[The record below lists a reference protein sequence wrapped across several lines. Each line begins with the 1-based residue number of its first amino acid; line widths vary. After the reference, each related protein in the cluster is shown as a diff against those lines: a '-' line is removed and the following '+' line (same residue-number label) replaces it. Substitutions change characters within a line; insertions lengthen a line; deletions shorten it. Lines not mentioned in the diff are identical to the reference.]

1 MITGVGIIG
10 ELLEVAFGM
19 LRRASREN
27 AEVLLAILTTIEQIA
42 QNAQQPEVRAELLQ
56 QVQLL
61 EAESRASA
69 AIDRDRERIS
79 QRCTELADLL
89 LS

>member
-1 MITGVGIIG
+1 M
-10 ELLEVAFGM
+10 
-19 LRRASREN
+19 
-27 AEVLLAILTTIEQIA
+27 Q
-42 QNAQQPEVRAELLQ
+42 VRAELLQ

-79 QRCTELADLL
+79 QRCTELADRLQH
-89 LS
+89 

>member
-1 MITGVGIIG
+1 MQ
-10 ELLEVAFGM
+10 
-19 LRRASREN
+19 
-27 AEVLLAILTTIEQIA
+27 VLLAILNTIEQIA
-42 QNAQQPEVRAELLQ
+42 QNAQQSEVRADLL
-56 QVQLL
+56 QLL

>member
-1 MITGVGIIG
+1 M
-10 ELLEVAFGM
+10 
-19 LRRASREN
+19 
-27 AEVLLAILTTIEQIA
+27 
-42 QNAQQPEVRAELLQ
+42 EVRAELLQ

-69 AIDRDRERIS
+69 AIDWERERIS
-79 QRCTELADLL
+79 QRRTELADSL